1 MIESALNDFYIL
13 TEAPDWLIN
22 IFGGIGE
29 GIKNIGSIIHDTAK
43 GALNWITTKD
53 SSKTGWDQNTNSLV
67 KTAQE
72 CIKKAQNAIGG
83 SQNLQMITG
92 GAAVLA
98 GLYLIKKFMSR
109 KDKNQK
115 MDPETL
121 NRANALANLPQDQAR
136 KMLMQMK

>member
-1 MIESALNDFYIL
+1 MIESVLNDFYIL

-43 GALNWITTKD
+43 DALNWITTKD
-53 SSKTGWDQNTNSLV
+53 ISKTGWDQNTNSLV
-67 KTAQE
+67 KTARE
-72 CIKKAQNAIGG
+72 CIKKAQNAVGG